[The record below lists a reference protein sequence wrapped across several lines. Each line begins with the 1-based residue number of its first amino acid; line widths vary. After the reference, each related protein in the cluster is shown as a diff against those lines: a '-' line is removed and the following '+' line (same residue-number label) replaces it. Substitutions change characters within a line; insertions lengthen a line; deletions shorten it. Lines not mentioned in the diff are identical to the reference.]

1 MLGEALGSA
10 LLGLV
15 VALAA
20 LRWLPG
26 RFGSAPLVLATGTV
40 AAALGGLVTRA
51 VLGPGHLPAALALAV
66 AVAVA
71 LVSLLVDGRGTRPRS
86 PVPQTGR

>member
-10 LLGLV
+10 LLGLA

-26 RFGSAPLVLATGTV
+26 RFTSAPLVLATGAV
-40 AAALGGLVTRA
+40 AAAVGGLVTRA
-51 VLGPGHLPAALALAV
+51 VLGPGHLLIALTLAALV
-66 AVAVA
+66 AAA
-71 LVSLLVDGRGTRPRS
+71 LVSLLLTPRRRVAQ
-86 PVPQTGR
+86 PGQ